1 MALRRIRLG
10 TTFDELTILFQVSD
24 RQYLIDM
31 FWEISVI
38 LYENSNEIPK
48 IWLENLADSE
58 KDKFF
63 ESYFNRLDPLYQK
76 ICDNVQGRKHL

>member
-1 MALRRIRLG
+1 MSIPSKALMALRRIRLG

-38 LYENSNEIPK
+38 LYENSNEN
-48 IWLENLADSE
+48 W
-58 KDKFF
+58 
-63 ESYFNRLDPLYQK
+63 
-76 ICDNVQGRKHL
+76 